1 VIGWR
6 YGNMLRDGG
15 VSISVDGF
23 EGLTNMRPLATPDEV
38 SLLTAAGFGRAHQF
52 QQALIHKAEAE
63 IVCALAGPIAERRFL
78 KLPTTGPLRYIEG
91 CPNDPASDLTRVRAL
106 LTAIYGVGDHGF
118 AQSLLQERTKRQM
131 RDQRTWAA
139 ISEMANKLVQSGRLT
154 PDQAEDIPKKHGVP
168 PTRRLWIAR

>member
-1 VIGWR
+1 
-6 YGNMLRDGG
+6 
-15 VSISVDGF
+15 
-23 EGLTNMRPLATPDEV
+23 
-38 SLLTAAGFGRAHQF
+38 
-52 QQALIHKAEAE
+52 
-63 IVCALAGPIAERRFL
+63 L